1 MYRKYWLIIII
12 ISVYHYTACVIITV
26 AKAIFEN
33 IEILSSV
40 MEPITLGTV
49 GTQKPYRFTFE
60 QYVQEAR
67 TKMPSR
73 KAAGKFGIVHIL

>member
-1 MYRKYWLIIII
+1 M
-12 ISVYHYTACVIITV
+12 

-33 IEILSSV
+33 MDVLSAV
-40 MEPITLGTV
+40 LEPLTIGTV

-67 TKMPSR
+67 TKMPTR
-73 KAAGKFGIVHIL
+73 KAAGNQ

>member
-1 MYRKYWLIIII
+1 
-12 ISVYHYTACVIITV
+12 
-26 AKAIFEN
+26 
-33 IEILSSV
+33 

-73 KAAGKFGIVHIL
+73 KAAGKFEIVYIL